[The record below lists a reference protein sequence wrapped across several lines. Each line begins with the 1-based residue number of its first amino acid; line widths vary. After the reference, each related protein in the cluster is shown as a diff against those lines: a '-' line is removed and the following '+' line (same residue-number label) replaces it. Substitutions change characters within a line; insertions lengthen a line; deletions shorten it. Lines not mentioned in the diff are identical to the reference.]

1 MRPRLSPSFVVAVLA
16 LVVATGGTGYAAGL
30 ITSRQ
35 IADNTIRSQDIRNGT
50 VTGRDLRD
58 RSVTG
63 ADLRDG
69 SVTGADVRDGSLTG
83 ADLAAGSVP
92 RSRLATACAAGEEH
106 VFGGCVRRAASGP
119 SSFQAAVDDCNRRD
133 GRLPTTLEL
142 RWIAAHDEYGWADG
156 NVSQYEFT
164 GDYTGS
170 MPFTPLGFD
179 RGGNVIP
186 NSSGQFFWHHC
197 VTG

>member
-16 LVVATGGTGYAAGL
+16 LVVATSGTGYAAGL

-69 SVTGADVRDGSLTG
+69 TVTGADVRDGSLSG

-92 RSRLATACAAGEEH
+92 RSRLATACAAGESA
-106 VFGGCVRRAASGP
+106 VFGGCVRRVP
-119 SSFQAAVDDCNRRD
+119 YQRSSHQEAVEDCNRRN
-133 GRLPTTLEL
+133 GRLPTVAEL
-142 RWIAAHDEYGWADG
+142 SWIRTHEEFTWADG
-156 NVSQYEFT
+156 NRMNYEFT
-164 GDYTGS
+164 GEYTS
-170 MPFTPLGFD
+170 VVPYTPVGLD
-179 RGGNVIP
+179 GNGNGIS
-186 NSSGQFFWHHC
+186 NSSAQLFWHHC

>member
-92 RSRLATACAAGEEH
+92 RSRLAIACAAGEEH